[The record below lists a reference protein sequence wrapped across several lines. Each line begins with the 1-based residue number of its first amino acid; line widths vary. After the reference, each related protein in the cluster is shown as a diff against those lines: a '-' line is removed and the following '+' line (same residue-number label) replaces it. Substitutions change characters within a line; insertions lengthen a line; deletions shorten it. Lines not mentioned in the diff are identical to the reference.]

1 MRGRGQ
7 VTLAR
12 LAAVVP
18 ALLAC
23 GARLPAVDP
32 ADGGT
37 SQPTVSDLEPEPGVV
52 EATARFTVRFS
63 AAMDEGQLLAASGRS
78 ESVALA
84 AEADA
89 ERAAAALEHAPLS
102 AHERTLLI
110 PAAAEV
116 ASDRRS
122 IALSP
127 DQPLSPGD
135 YSLLVSS
142 RLKDEIGRKLSG
154 NGRRFAFHV
163 SAPPP
168 VARLVT
174 PPPGGEVPWN
184 LGVVRAFAETGRVAL
199 LGPKGEELA
208 SADAHG
214 AVALALPG
222 SLVPGAEYAL
232 SLAGMP
238 LPAQTF
244 TAASCARTAAPAL
257 QGGVA
262 QVSPRDSGVTVELV
276 LDWPAQVEASVEDA
290 HGALVATQAQVLC
303 APPPCGP
310 QSFACAGSVRIE
322 GLQPAADYTL
332 RIAAR
337 DDFGFT
343 LRAAA
348 QPFSTLAL
356 LPKAMISEVMAS
368 GIDGEYVE
376 IFNLGPGAADLEGL
390 ALLGTDG
397 IVRPLLGGAAPLPL
411 TLAPGMRALAVGAS
425 FDAGLYPG
433 IAPGTPILRAATQR
447 LLGRGLSDDATP
459 GFALVTRAGT
469 PVAIADFPGGA
480 PRCGTG
486 ISLQRDEAVPPD
498 SSATWVCGRTG
509 GTPGRP
515 P

>member
-1 MRGRGQ
+1 MSS
-7 VTLAR
+7 AR
-12 LAAVVP
+12 LGALVP

-23 GARLPAVDP
+23 GARISAAEL
-32 ADGGT
+32 ADGGP
-37 SQPTVSDLEPEPGVV
+37 SLPTVSDLDPQPGAV

-84 AEADA
+84 AAADA

-102 AHERTLLI
+102 AHERTLLL

-122 IALSP
+122 ITLTP
-127 DQPLSPGD
+127 DQPLSPGE

-142 RLKDEIGRKLSG
+142 RLKDESGRKLSG

-163 SAPPP
+163 AAAPP
-168 VARLVT
+168 VATLIT

-184 LGVVRAFAETGRVAL
+184 LGVVRAFAESGHVAV

-208 SADAHG
+208 SAEAHG
-214 AVALALPG
+214 AVALALAAP
-222 SLVPGAEYAL
+222 LAPGAEYVLAL
-232 SLAGMP
+232 GGAR
-238 LPAQTF
+238 LPGQGF
-244 TAASCARTAAPAL
+244 TAAPCARSAAPAL
-257 QGGVA
+257 QGGLA
-262 QVSPRDSGVTVELV
+262 QLSARDTGVTAQLV
-276 LDWPAQVEASVEDA
+276 LDWPAQVEATVENGR
-290 HGALVATQAQVLC
+290 GALVTTQTQILC
-303 APPPCGP
+303 APPACGP

-337 DDFGFT
+337 DDFGFA
-343 LRAAA
+343 LQAPA

-356 LPKAMISEVMAS
+356 LPRTIISEVMAS
-368 GIDGEYVE
+368 GVDGEYVE
-376 IFNLGPGAADLEGL
+376 ILNLGPGSADLEML
-390 ALLGTDG
+390 ALEGADG
-397 IVRPLLGGAAPLPL
+397 VVRPLLGGAAPLPL
-411 TLAPGMRALAVGAS
+411 ALAPGERALAVGAS

-433 IAPGTPILRAATQR
+433 MPSGIPILRAATQR
-447 LLGRGLSDDATP
+447 LLGRGLSDDAAP
-459 GFALVTRAGT
+459 GFALVTRAAT
-469 PVAIADFPGGA
+469 TVTLADFPGGA
-480 PRCGTG
+480 PRCAAG

-498 SSATWVCGRTG
+498 SAATWICGRTG

>member
-1 MRGRGQ
+1 MTFARRG
-7 VTLAR
+7 
-12 LAAVVP
+12 

-23 GARLPAVDP
+23 GAWLPPLLACGAKLPASEL
-32 ADGGT
+32 ADGGP
-37 SQPTVSDLEPEPGVV
+37 SQPTVSDVHPQPGAAD
-52 EATARFTVRFS
+52 ATARFTVRFS

-110 PAAAEV
+110 PAEAEV

-122 IALSP
+122 ITLSP

-142 RLKDEIGRKLSG
+142 RLKDESGRKLSG
-154 NGRRFAFHV
+154 NGRRFGFHV
-163 SAPPP
+163 AAAPP
-168 VARLVT
+168 VATLLT

-184 LGVVRAFAETGRVAL
+184 LGVVRAFAESGRVAL

-208 SADAHG
+208 SAEAHG
-214 AVALALPG
+214 AVALALPA
-222 SLVPGAEYAL
+222 SLAPGAEYVLAL
-232 SLAGMP
+232 GGVR
-238 LPAQTF
+238 LPGQTF
-244 TAASCARTAAPAL
+244 TAASCARGAAPAL
-257 QGGVA
+257 QGGMA
-262 QVSPRDSGVTVELV
+262 QILAGDTAVTAQIV
-276 LDWPAQVEASVEDA
+276 LDWPAQVEATVEDA
-290 HGALVATQAQVLC
+290 RGALVTTQAQILC

-310 QSFACAGSVRIE
+310 QSFACAGSVRIG
-322 GLQPAADYTL
+322 GLQPAADYML

-337 DDFGFT
+337 DDFGFS
-343 LRAAA
+343 LRAAP

-356 LPKAMISEVMAS
+356 LPRAMIAEVMAS
-368 GIDGEYVE
+368 GVDGEYVE
-376 IFNLGPGAADLEGL
+376 IFNLGPGAADLEEL

-397 IVRPLLGGAAPLPL
+397 VARPLLDGAAPLPL
-411 TLAPGMRALAVGAS
+411 TLAPGGRALAVGAS

-433 IAPGTPILRAATQR
+433 VPPGTPILRAATQR
-447 LLGRGLSDDATP
+447 LLGRGLSDDAPP
-459 GFALVTRAGT
+459 GFSLVTRAET
-469 PVAIADFPGGA
+469 PLAIAEFPGGA
-480 PRCGTG
+480 PRCGAAV
-486 ISLQRDEAVPPD
+486 SLQRDEAVPAD
-498 SSATWVCGRTG
+498 AAATWVCGRTG

>member
-1 MRGRGQ
+1 M
-7 VTLAR
+7 TWAR
-12 LAAVVP
+12 VAALVP

-23 GARLPAVDP
+23 GARLPA
-32 ADGGT
+32 AELGDGGPA
-37 SQPTVSDLEPEPGVV
+37 QPTVSDLDPEPGAVD
-52 EATARFTVRFS
+52 ARARFAVRFS
-63 AAMDEGQLLAASGRS
+63 AAMDEGQLLAPSGRS

-110 PAAAEV
+110 AAAAEV
-116 ASDRRS
+116 ASDRRA
-122 IALSP
+122 ITISP
-127 DQPLSPGD
+127 DQPLPAGD

-142 RLKDEIGRKLSG
+142 RLKDESGRKLSG
-154 NGRRFAFHV
+154 NGRRFAYHV
-163 SAPPP
+163 AAPPP

-184 LGVVRAFAETGRVAL
+184 LGVVRAFAETGRLAL

-214 AVALALPG
+214 AVALTLPG
-222 SLVPGAEYAL
+222 SLAAGSEYVLAL
-232 SLAGMP
+232 GGVP

-244 TAASCARTAAPAL
+244 TAASCARAAAPAL
-257 QGGVA
+257 QGGAARISVRDTGLTA
-262 QVSPRDSGVTVELV
+262 QIV
-276 LDWPAQVEASVEDA
+276 LDWPAQVEATVEDA
-290 HGALVATQAQVLC
+290 RGTVVAAQAQILC

-322 GLQPAADYTL
+322 GLQPASDYTL

-337 DDFGFT
+337 DDFGFA

-348 QPFSTLAL
+348 QPFGTLAP

-368 GIDGEYVE
+368 AVDGEYVE
-376 IFNLGPGAADLEGL
+376 VFNLGPGAADLEML
-390 ALLGTDG
+390 ALLGPDG

-411 TLAPGMRALAVGAS
+411 VLAPGARALAVGAS
-425 FDAGLYPG
+425 FDVGLYPG
-433 IAPGTPILRAATQR
+433 VPPGTPILRAATQR
-447 LLGRGLSDDATP
+447 LLGRGLSDDAP
-459 GFALVTRAGT
+459 PAFALVTRSET
-469 PVAIADFPGGA
+469 PIAIAAFPAAA
-480 PRCGTG
+480 PRCAAG
-486 ISLQRDEAVPPD
+486 ISLQRDEAVPTD
-498 SSATWVCGRTG
+498 SAATWVCGRTG